1 MQTHFEQELAEL
13 KEKLLLMAGHAE
25 TAVREALQALLQ
37 RDEQLARRV
46 KENDSTIDRF
56 EVEVDEN
63 AILLLAKAPLASNL
77 RLIAVAMRISH
88 NLERVGDEASKIAK
102 RAAELA
108 AEPPLRTPIQLQP
121 LADRALALLKDALD
135 AFVNGDPVAARA
147 IIPRDKEI
155 DQLNKDI
162 SNTLTALMMSD
173 SQSVPRALSLL
184 VVSKS
189 LERIAD
195 HGKNIA
201 EEVVF
206 LCEAEDIRH
215 ASRLSPS
222 R

>member
-13 KEKLLLMAGHAE
+13 KQKLLLMAGHAE
-25 TAVREALQALLQ
+25 TAVREALQALLE

-108 AEPPLRTPIQLQP
+108 AEPPLRVPIQLQP
-121 LADRALALLKDALD
+121 LADRALALLKDSLD
-135 AFVNGDPVAARA
+135 AFVNSDPAAARA
-147 IIPRDKEI
+147 VIPRDKEV

-162 SNTLTALMMSD
+162 SHTLTALMMSD
-173 SQSVPRALSLL
+173 SQSVPRALNLL

-215 ASRLSPS
+215 ASRLASS
-222 R
+222 